1 MKHVVAVVLF
11 LAVTMPIVYL
21 LGPRP
26 SVSEMM
32 HNVTLAKAAPSL
44 PPGPGYHA
52 SSPIAGALARH
63 PNFSVLL
70 FCAFAVGTIVLA
82 YGLGVLVYKVIGPV
96 RARPA
101 RRVL

>member
-1 MKHVVAVVLF
+1 MKQLVVIVLF

-26 SVSEMM
+26 SISQMVR
-32 HNVTLAKAAPSL
+32 NITVAKAPRPL
-44 PPGPGYHA
+44 PAGPGYRA
-52 SSPIAGALARH
+52 SSPIASALDRH
-63 PNFSVLL
+63 PTISVLL
-70 FCAFAVGTIVLA
+70 FCALAVGTVVLA
-82 YGLGVLVYKVIGPV
+82 FGIGVLVYKVIGPV

>member
-1 MKHVVAVVLF
+1 MKPVVVVVLF

-26 SVSEMM
+26 SISQLAD
-32 HNVTLAKAAPSL
+32 NITQAKAHTPIAT
-44 PPGPGYHA
+44 GPGYHA
-52 SSPIAGALARH
+52 SSPIAGEPH
-63 PNFSVLL
+63 PAASVLL
-70 FCAFAVGTIVLA
+70 FCAIAVGTIVLA
-82 YGLGVLVYKVIGPV
+82 FAIGALVYKVIGPV